1 MLDMRGG
8 LLYLTAPTAYS
19 MSRQV
24 KAGDVQIR
32 QADGQLPL
40 PADQAGPAQ
49 SDSKYRYRDLQ
60 QTTWKE
66 AQWHIIRRSM
76 KGGPATGTTMGHWIV
91 VLESAKRAEKG
102 QGFSCAVR
110 AGPVLG
116 LVLWY
121 GGALS
126 RLSSI
131 VVTIPT

>member
-1 MLDMRGG
+1 MY
-8 LLYLTAPTAYS
+8 LL
-19 MSRQV
+19 Q
-24 KAGDVQIR
+24 
-32 QADGQLPL
+32 
-40 PADQAGPAQ
+40 
-49 SDSKYRYRDLQ
+49 DSKYRYRDLQ

-121 GGALS
+121 VWSGSRRCQRPSQGHWETNETPMGGAEERDLL
-126 RLSSI
+126 RPRTGMVRWRRGGWRWWCQHCCCRPLMN
-131 VVTIPT
+131 